1 MITDEQLQHKII
13 IGSHAGLGSTPQARC
28 TGGHFG
34 MTRTREIITREYYW
48 RGVTKDVEY
57 YIQRCD
63 RCQCRKSISIQK
75 TRAKLRSV
83 PVPKKVWYQ
92 ISIDL
97 MQMSECRGYK
107 YILGVQD
114 YFSKWTE
121 MVPIPNKKASTIAKE
136 LYFMFTRYGCPRRI
150 ISDRGREF
158 CNELSKKLFGY
169 FGVEHRLTAPYH
181 PQANGMLIFIFA
193 FSNLKF
199 CSGCLRIL
207 KLESAK
213 ILQTF
218 VSNILQA

>member
-13 IGSHAGLGSTPQARC
+13 VGSHAGLGGTPHARC

-34 MTRTREIITREYYW
+34 MSRTREIITREYYW
-48 RGVTKDVEY
+48 RGVMKDVEY
-57 YIQRCD
+57 YVQRCD
-63 RCQCRKSISIQK
+63 RCLCRKTISIQK
-75 TRAKLRSV
+75 TRSKLKSV
-83 PVPKKVWYQ
+83 PIPKKVWYQ

-136 LYFMFTRYGCPRRI
+136 LYLMFTRYGCPRRI

-158 CNELSKKLFGY
+158 CNALSEKLFGF
-169 FGVEHRLTAPYH
+169 FGVKHRVTAPYH
-181 PQANGMLIFIFA
+181 PQANGKFSIF
-193 FSNLKF
+193 
-199 CSGCLRIL
+199 RI
-207 KLESAK
+207 
-213 ILQTF
+213 
-218 VSNILQA
+218 

>member
-1 MITDEQLQHKII
+1 MQVITDEQLQHRII
-13 IGSHAGLGSTPQARC
+13 IGSHAGLGATPQARC
-28 TGGHFG
+28 TGSHFG
-34 MTRTREIITREYYW
+34 MTCTREIITREYYW

-63 RCQCRKSISIQK
+63 RCQHRKSISIQK
-75 TRAKLRSV
+75 ARAKLKSV

-121 MVPIPNKKASTIAKE
+121 MVPIPNKKASTIVKE

-158 CNELSKKLFGY
+158 CNALSQKLFSF
-169 FGVEHRLTAPYH
+169 FGVEHRVTAPYH
-181 PQANGMLIFIFA
+181 PQANGKYSFA
-193 FSNLKF
+193 FSQL
-199 CSGCLRIL
+199 
-207 KLESAK
+207 
-213 ILQTF
+213 
-218 VSNILQA
+218 

>member
-1 MITDEQLQHKII
+1 M
-13 IGSHAGLGSTPQARC
+13 
-28 TGGHFG
+28 
-34 MTRTREIITREYYW
+34 
-48 RGVTKDVEY
+48 KDVEH

-63 RCQCRKSISIQK
+63 RCQRRKSISIQK
-75 TRAKLRSV
+75 ARAKLKSV

-121 MVPIPNKKASTIAKE
+121 MVLIPNKKASTIAKE

-158 CNELSKKLFGY
+158 CNALSDKLFGF
-169 FGVEHRLTAPYH
+169 FGVEHRVTAPYH
-181 PQANGMLIFIFA
+181 PQANGIYFSFIFFRSFA
-193 FSNLKF
+193 
-199 CSGCLRIL
+199 
-207 KLESAK
+207 
-213 ILQTF
+213 
-218 VSNILQA
+218 V

>member
-1 MITDEQLQHKII
+1 MFSENYVQVITDEELQRKII
-13 IGSHAGLGSTPQARC
+13 VGSHAGLGSTPHSRC

-34 MTRTREIITREYYW
+34 ITRTREIITREYYW

-63 RCQCRKSISIQK
+63 RCQRRKSISIQK
-75 TRAKLRSV
+75 SRAKLRSV

-92 ISIDL
+92 VSIDL

-107 YILGVQD
+107 YCLGVQD

-158 CNELSKKLFGY
+158 CNELSKKLFGF
-169 FGVEHRLTAPYH
+169 FGVEHRVTAPYH
-181 PQANGMLIFIFA
+181 PQANGNYSLTY
-193 FSNLKF
+193 SWLN
-199 CSGCLRIL
+199 
-207 KLESAK
+207 
-213 ILQTF
+213 
-218 VSNILQA
+218 